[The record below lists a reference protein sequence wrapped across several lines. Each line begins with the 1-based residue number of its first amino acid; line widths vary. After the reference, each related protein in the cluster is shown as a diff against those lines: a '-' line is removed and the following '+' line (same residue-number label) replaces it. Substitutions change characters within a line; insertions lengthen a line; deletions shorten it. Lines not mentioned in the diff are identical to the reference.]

1 MSQVLPAFQLIALFR
16 RSTIRAGQLK
26 AFIPDMQYPS
36 GQKRNAWGK
45 TDLEEGKTHALAHH
59 SADVAAVLIGLFEQP
74 VFRRRAEAAAERSL
88 DDVDCTRLGALA
100 FLHDIG
106 KLAPGFQA
114 KGWPVDLWPRAKVGH
129 LTAGWQWCDSLDG
142 REETALG
149 GVLPDLDQ
157 WTDGENWISILLAH
171 HGRPIPVCRPEHAWP
186 RLPHYDWKAEEE
198 TMGRAMKAWFPLA
211 FGSEGRPLPAR
222 HRFRHFFGGALA
234 LADWVGSD
242 RRAFHF
248 EPEFHMGYWSHAQ
261 ETAKNRLM
269 AVGLDVQRKNI
280 SVPAGFRELTGHEKP
295 NSAQVEVEKVST
307 GEQLL
312 ILEAETGSGKTEAAL
327 WRYLVLRK
335 AGEVEGLYFAVPTRA
350 AARQLHDRV
359 NTALKRVFG
368 RDAEAVLAI
377 PGQLESGQASGR
389 RLPDWSVLWDDD
401 EEVQHPSRW
410 AAEHATR
417 YLASE
422 VAVGTVDQA
431 MLAALTVKHAHLRGF
446 ALSRSLLVIDEVH
459 ASDAYMR
466 CIQKELLNEHLEIG
480 GHAMLMSATLGAVA
494 CSEYLDSDTMPS
506 HEDAGKASYP
516 AVWIKGETEP
526 HRIPNSDSNKVVH
539 ATALTTWSGEEA
551 ARIAIEAADRGA
563 RVLVIRNTV
572 VRAQETFE
580 EACELDHS
588 LVLQVNGGP
597 ALHHSRFAAEDRR
610 LLDQAVEG
618 TLGKEAGRTRGCV
631 VIGTQTLEQS
641 LDIDADF
648 LVTDLCPMDV
658 LLQRIGRL
666 HRHSVRERPDGFD
679 AARVNVLCP
688 EGGLG
693 PLIGKPEN
701 GLGSYTS
708 GLLSGVYMDVPGLQA
723 TLEEICSHPVWN
735 IPSMNRALVE
745 AATHPE
751 ALERVAERH
760 GWQDFQQKLS
770 GRSLAQIGLADHV
783 ILDRTKPL
791 PDRYPDDERIRTRL
805 GEEGAVFDLPEAVT
819 GPFGVPVQ
827 RFTLPA
833 HWSRGMDGKEEC
845 EKVPGTDFVL
855 EIKGKRFSY
864 TRMGLRQCEYN
875 D

>member
-1 MSQVLPAFQLIALFR
+1 MKYLP
-16 RSTIRAGQLK
+16 GQIK
-26 AFIPDMQYPS
+26 H
-36 GQKRNAWGK
+36 AWGK
-45 TDLEEGKTHALAHH
+45 IDLNSGETHALAHH
-59 SADVAAVLIGLFEQP
+59 SADVAAVLIGIFEQP
-74 VFRRRAEAAAERSL
+74 VFRRRAAAAAERSL
-88 DDVDCTRLGALA
+88 DEVDCARLGVLA

-114 KGWPVDLWPRAKVGH
+114 KGWPAELWPRSKVGH
-129 LTAGWQWCDSLDG
+129 LAAGWQWCDSLDG
-142 REETALG
+142 REETALYG
-149 GVLPDLDQ
+149 ILPDLHR
-157 WTDGENWISILLAH
+157 WMGGENWMSMLLAH
-171 HGRPIPVCRPEHAWP
+171 HGRPVAVSRPEPVWP
-186 RLPHYDWKAEEE
+186 RLPHYDWEAEEE
-198 TMGRAMKAWFPLA
+198 KMGRALKAWFPLA
-211 FGSEGRPLPAR
+211 FGPEGGTLPAS

-242 RRAFHF
+242 RKAFYF
-248 EPEFHMGYWSHAQ
+248 EPEYHMGYWSHAQ

-269 AVGLDVQRKNI
+269 VVGLDAQRRSI
-280 SVPAGFRELTGHEKP
+280 SVPAGFYELTGHKKP
-295 NSAQVEVEKVST
+295 NAAQIEVEKVT
-307 GEQLL
+307 AKEQLL

-327 WRYLVLRK
+327 WRYLALRK
-335 AGEVEGLYFAVPTRA
+335 GGEVEGLYFAVPTRA
-350 AARQLHDRV
+350 AARQLHDRI

-368 RDAEAVLAI
+368 CDAEAVLAI
-377 PGQLESGQASGR
+377 PGQIESGQATGR

-401 EEVQHPSRW
+401 ETVEHPSRW

-466 CIQKELLNEHLEIG
+466 RIQTELLGDHLSTG
-480 GHAMLMSATLGAVA
+480 GHAMLMSATLGAMA
-494 CSEYLDSDTMPS
+494 RSEFLDSDAFPGQ
-506 HEDAGKASYP
+506 EDAGKAAYP
-516 AVWIKGETEP
+516 AIWIKGETEP
-526 HRIPNSDSNKVVH
+526 RRIPVSGSNKVVDV
-539 ATALTTWSGEEA
+539 AALMGWSGEAA
-551 ARIAIEAADRGA
+551 ARIAIEAAGRGA

-580 EACELDHS
+580 EACGLDCG
-588 LVLQVNGGP
+588 LVMQVEGGP

-610 LLDQAVEG
+610 LLDQVVED
-618 TLGKEAGRTRGCV
+618 TLGKEVGRTRGCV

-666 HRHSVRERPDGFD
+666 HRHPGRERPDGFD
-679 AARVNVLCP
+679 AARVKVLCP
-688 EGGLG
+688 ESGLG

-701 GLGSYTS
+701 GLGSYTN
-708 GLLSGVYMDVPGLQA
+708 GPLSGVYMDIPGLQA
-723 TLEEICSHPVWN
+723 TLEEIYSHPVLN

-751 ALERVAERH
+751 ALERVAERN
-760 GWQDFQQKLS
+760 GWKDFQQKLS
-770 GRSLAQIGLADHV
+770 GRSLAQVGLADHI
-783 ILDRTKPL
+783 ILDRTKEL
-791 PDRYPDDERIRTRL
+791 PDRYPDDERIKTRL
-805 GEEGAVFDLPEAVT
+805 GEEGAVFDLPEAMI
-819 GPFGVPVQ
+819 GPFGSTVQ

-833 HWSRGMDGKEEC
+833 HWSRGIDGKEEC
-845 EKVPGTDFVL
+845 VKVPGTEFIL

-864 TRMGLRQCEYN
+864 TRMGLTMS

>member
-1 MSQVLPAFQLIALFR
+1 MSQELPAFQLIALFR

-26 AFIPDMQYPS
+26 AFIPDMQYPF

-45 TDLEEGKTHALAHH
+45 TDPDQGKTHALAHH

-88 DDVDCTRLGALA
+88 DEVDCARLGALA

-114 KGWPVDLWPRAKVGH
+114 KGWPADLWPRPKVGH
-129 LTAGWQWCDSLDG
+129 LTAGWQWCSGLGD
-142 REETALG
+142 RAETALSG
-149 GVLPDLDQ
+149 AVPDLAR
-157 WTDGENWISILLAH
+157 WMGGKNWVSMLLAH
-171 HGRPIPVCRPEHAWP
+171 HGMPVPEPKQEYAWP
-186 RLPHYDWKAEEE
+186 KLPHYDWEKEEE

-211 FGSEGRPLPAR
+211 FGSEGGSLPAS

-248 EPEFHMGYWSHAQ
+248 EPEFHRGYWPHAK
-261 ETAKNRLM
+261 ETAKNRLE
-269 AVGLDVQRKNI
+269 AVGLDVQRKTI
-280 SVPAGFRELTGHEKP
+280 SVPVGFCELTGHEKP
-295 NSAQVEVEKVST
+295 NAAQIEVEKVAT
-307 GEQLL
+307 KEQLL

-327 WRYLVLRK
+327 WRYLELRK

-350 AARQLHDRV
+350 AARQLHERV
-359 NTALKRVFG
+359 NTALKRVF
-368 RDAEAVLAI
+368 RCDAEAVLAI
-377 PGQLESGQASGR
+377 PGQLESGQATGC
-389 RLPDWSVLWDDD
+389 RLSDWSVLWDDD
-401 EEVQHPSRW
+401 ETVEHPSRW

-446 ALSRSLLVIDEVH
+446 ALSRSLLVVDEVH

-466 CIQKELLNEHLEIG
+466 RIQKELLEDHLSIG

-494 CSEYLDSDTMPS
+494 RSEFLDSDATPS
-506 HEDAGKASYP
+506 QEDARKAAYP

-526 HRIPNSDSNKVVH
+526 RRIPVSDSNKVVH
-539 ATALTTWSGEEA
+539 VTALAAWSGGEA
-551 ARIAIEAADRGA
+551 ARIAIEAAGRGA

-580 EACELDHS
+580 AACGLDRG
-588 LVLQVNGGP
+588 LVLQVEGGP

-610 LLDQAVEG
+610 LLDQAVED
-618 TLGKEAGRTRGCV
+618 TLGKEAGGSRGCV

-648 LVTDLCPMDV
+648 LLTDLCPMDV
-658 LLQRIGRL
+658 LLQRVGRL
-666 HRHSVRERPDGFD
+666 HRHFVRERPDGFD

-688 EGGLG
+688 VDGLG

-708 GLLSGVYMDVPGLQA
+708 GPLSGVYMDVPGLQA
-723 TLEEICSHPVWN
+723 TLEEIYSHPVWN

-770 GRSLAQIGLADHV
+770 GRSLAQIGLANHV
-783 ILDRTKPL
+783 ILDRTKTL

-805 GEEGAVFDLPEAVT
+805 GEEGAVFDLPEAET
-819 GPFGVPVQ
+819 GPFGAPVQ

-845 EKVPGTDFVL
+845 IKVPGTDFVL

-864 TRMGLRQCEYN
+864 TRMGLTMSE
-875 D
+875 